1 MLTVVFVSRCQFKSF
16 QKTKKVLDAYAT
28 RIGHRV
34 WQSSLTSSG
43 LDSVRNA
50 LKKQASR
57 HTAVACHIASST
69 GLSLKWVVGSSA
81 KFSTS
86 GAVSIR
92 YKTNTAENSQADT
105 EESSNILD
113 GYRLLRRL
121 VHAAGIGHDFG
132 KANRFFQEKLKKKNK
147 KIADPAR
154 HELLSVRVADKLVAD
169 NANFSEAWKTAVETC
184 FPVGRDNFLARWTN
198 DSVEPGVIQSS
209 PIDVTDKLMTE
220 WILATHHRLPSCDL
234 GKPSCSN
241 HTKDAD
247 TQAINKNKQL
257 VRNVKEKVVKQYK
270 TLVGEKAT
278 VIDKRRAAAALFV
291 TGRLA
296 LMLGDNFI
304 SSGKTIGNDPS
315 KESLEQGRGNPSHV
329 CRAGRTD
336 MRANVLRKETPSY
349 SQELSSHL
357 LAVGWAAS
365 RSVSELVTFTRNLP
379 GVAREDRIQLGLTGD
394 SGTFKW
400 QDDLYNAARTLF
412 SDPDTKNKGFVG
424 VLCADTGTGKTRAGV
439 LLASEM
445 SGDDDMRLSVLLG
458 LRTLTLQTKHQYCND
473 PIGLPESDI
482 SLVMGSVP
490 VKDLYDAYER
500 NNDSTVESKSG
511 TSDTEGLAPIL
522 HKPETINFEDW
533 LPPILDSQCESS
545 RDKTLVVAPVL
556 ISTVDYL
563 VAAGDWGR
571 KNHIIP
577 SIRLASSDVLL
588 DEIDSYNLEDYPAL
602 ARLCFTVGLFGRKL
616 ILSSATAMPEIV
628 KPLCDAYLTG
638 WDSYAALWNK
648 DTHVNFMFASDC
660 VQAKTVCT
668 DKLDCAM
675 KEYESFTQDVAVNLQ
690 KKPVLRTG
698 KIIELTRDRY
708 EKIDEVI
715 LEQSREFHEL
725 NKLSVDGSDISVSA
739 GLVRIA
745 HTVEAADIAIRL
757 ARHHEELLKK
767 GLFMQVIFYHA
778 GLPLAVRTYIES
790 LLDEWLDRK
799 NGKDPFLESEFVE
812 GVKKSGCKDGFLV
825 VVATPVEETGRDHD
839 FDWLIK
845 DPSSTRS
852 LGQCVGRVRRHRR
865 AEWTNLNVGVF
876 QYPLKHFRNENETD
890 AAYCWPGFENNNENG
905 EFETHDISVLAQ
917 DLVLKPGAHHCLLP
931 RNTGGKTL
939 PDIERR
945 VIEDYTEDTIGKQ
958 LKSSLF
964 YLTNRHS
971 LDHRFR
977 ASAGDK
983 MCFVCRNENGW
994 ELWDLD
1000 EKQEKGTTIMDK
1012 VIPVSISGS
1021 IAKGFFIPPTPEQMD
1036 HILQSTCEKLNVRT
1050 ESDFYIKYFSISV
1063 RGWRLFKSEQNEL
1076 FRFNPILGLFP
1087 PKKVQPDVMNGHA

>member
-1 MLTVVFVSRCQFKSF
+1 MLTVIFVSKCQFKSF

-34 WQSSLTSSG
+34 WQSSITLAG
-43 LDSVRNA
+43 LESVRHA

-57 HTAVACHIASST
+57 HTAVACHIATST
-69 GLSLKWVVGSSA
+69 GISLRWIVGSSS
-81 KFSTS
+81 KFTTS
-86 GAVSIR
+86 GAASIR
-92 YKTNTAENSQADT
+92 YQTNPTENSKAET
-105 EESSNILD
+105 ESILNWRA
-113 GYRLLRRL
+113 GYSLLRKL
-121 VHAAGIGHDFG
+121 AYAAGIGHDLG
-132 KANRFFQEKLKKKNK
+132 KANSFFQEKLKKANK

-154 HELLSVRVADKLVAD
+154 HELLSLRVANKLVSD
-169 NANFSEAWKTAVETC
+169 NASFSEAWKTGVEDC
-184 FPVGRDNFLARWTN
+184 FPDGGDKFLAWWRKEST
-198 DSVEPGVIQSS
+198 EPGSVSS
-209 PIDVTDKLMTE
+209 NPSYVTQKLMTE
-220 WILATHHRLPSCDL
+220 WILATHHRLPSCED
-234 GKPSCSN
+234 GVPVCSN
-241 HTKDAD
+241 HTTDAEESSISKNKERAGEIENGVVKKYKELIVEKD
-247 TQAINKNKQL
+247 TVINKRL
-257 VRNVKEKVVKQYK
+257 
-270 TLVGEKAT
+270 
-278 VIDKRRAAAALFV
+278 AAPALFV

-304 SSGKTIGNDPS
+304 SSGKT
-315 KESLEQGRGNPSHV
+315 LGNPTPKSLKKG
-329 CRAGRTD
+329 AGNHSYVRQAKGKNL
-336 MRANVLRKETPSY
+336 RANVPHNESPPY

-357 LAVGWAAS
+357 LAVGWAAA

-400 QDDLYNAARTLF
+400 QDDLYTAARTLF
-412 SDPDTKNKGFVG
+412 SRPDAKDKGFIG
-424 VLCADTGTGKTRAGV
+424 ILCADTGTGKTRAGV

-458 LRTLTLQTKHQYCND
+458 LRTLTLQTKHQYCKG
-473 PIGLPESDI
+473 PIGLPENDV
-482 SLVMGSVP
+482 SLVMGSIP
-490 VKDLYDAYER
+490 VKDLYDAYAR
-500 NNDSTVESKSG
+500 NNDSDGKTESG
-511 TSDTEGLAPIL
+511 TSEPEGLVPLL
-522 HKPETINFEDW
+522 HKPETISFEDW

-545 RDKTLVVAPVL
+545 GNKTLVVTPVL
-556 ISTVDYL
+556 VSTVDYL

-602 ARLCFTVGLFGRKL
+602 ARMCFTIGLFGRKL

-757 ARHHEELLKK
+757 ASHHAELLTQNV
-767 GLFMQVIFYHA
+767 FMKVILYHA
-778 GLPLAVRTYIES
+778 GLPLAVRTHIEN
-790 LLDEWLDRK
+790 LLDHWLDRK
-799 NGKDPFLESEFVE
+799 GSKDPFLESEFVKE
-812 GVKKSGCKDGFLV
+812 VKNSGCKDGFLV

-865 AEWTNLNVGVF
+865 TEWTKENVGVF
-876 QYPLKHFRNENETD
+876 QYPLKHFRNEHEED
-890 AAYCWPGFENNNENG
+890 PAYCWPGFEKTYFG
-905 EFETHDISVLAQ
+905 THDMLDLAPN
-917 DLVLKPGAHHCLLP
+917 LVSNPGAHHCLLP
-931 RNTGGKTL
+931 KNKNEETL

-945 VIEDYTEDTIGKQ
+945 TIEAYTEEHIRKEMTT
-958 LKSSLF
+958 SLF

-971 LDHRFR
+971 LTYKFR

-983 MCFVCRNENGW
+983 ICFVCRNENGW
-994 ELWDLD
+994 ELWDLN
-1000 EKQEKGTTIMDK
+1000 EKQEKGRPLMDK
-1012 VIPVSISGS
+1012 VKLRNLGPAAI
-1021 IAKGFFIPPTPEQMD
+1021 KGFLIPPTQKQMD
-1036 HILQSTCEKLNVRT
+1036 VIAQSTSEKLNVCMDT
-1050 ESDFYIKYFSISV
+1050 SFYIKYFSLST
-1063 RGWRLFKSEQNEL
+1063 RTWRFDLGPEKQNER
-1076 FRFNPILGLFP
+1076 FWFNPILGLFP
-1087 PKKVQPDVMNGHA
+1087 PKKTQQDVVNGDT